1 MGNIRKVI
9 KEIENLRERMIVY
22 IGVLGIG
29 RIIIN
34 EDVIILGMRKMDK
47 VSKEIEDIREGR

>member
-1 MGNIRKVI
+1 MGNIREVI